1 MPKVMV
7 VGGVAD
13 YSKNNFRRKLEDAGF
28 EFDPARDHVAPSAH
42 GFTRDVS
49 KYDGVIILKGMTGPN
64 QPAQV
69 KALCKGAGVPFAEV
83 PFKWALAWPIMERS
97 FTGTA
102 AMPAADAERIV
113 DLVRGFRASGQYEIK
128 PTVRKC
134 LMIGKVLAVRHAR
147 ASAADPVFRLICLDV
162 LGSEPMFSDDP
173 NVVDTVVWYL
183 RIVPIGYGAQGACRL
198 VSSVFNAVNRP
209 MTASALNV
217 IRLFVLLVPLALA
230 GRSLFEIQG
239 LFAGVAVAN
248 LLAAAVAVAVLYLPT
263 GPAAAPEQPVTE

>member
-97 FTGTA
+97 LKFSISISASHAHKPNIFVSNGCLTA
-102 AMPAADAERIV
+102 CTSIPVSSMVLLSLAAGHMLRNS
-113 DLVRGFRASGQYEIK
+113 LSGCQATIMSNI
-128 PTVRKC
+128 P
-134 LMIGKVLAVRHAR
+134 LW
-147 ASAADPVFRLICLDV
+147 ASASIL
-162 LGSEPMFSDDP
+162 SNS
-173 NVVDTVVWYL
+173 
-183 RIVPIGYGAQGACRL
+183 
-198 VSSVFNAVNRP
+198 
-209 MTASALNV
+209 
-217 IRLFVLLVPLALA
+217 
-230 GRSLFEIQG
+230 G
-239 LFAGVAVAN
+239 LFFIVSW
-248 LLAAAVAVAVLYLPT
+248 PD
-263 GPAAAPEQPVTE
+263 